1 MSVRW
6 QDRHPLNLASRVRAK
21 FPILYTYASIYST
34 LYFLHAYY
42 IPTYDK
48 HLIRVHMSVY
58 DLRTTKCPAKNG
70 IILFLNKI
78 DFGSTNS
85 LLIRSLEVIKV
96 DSFCTNCRLSR
107 RPLSFIANE
116 TGLELWLPSNGQVIK
131 YV

>member
-1 MSVRW
+1 VSVRR

-21 FPILYTYASIYST
+21 FPIFYTYSSIYST

-42 IPTYDK
+42 IPTYEK
-48 HLIRVHMSVY
+48 RLLRVHISVY
-58 DLRTTKCPAKNG
+58 DLRTAKCPAKNG
-70 IILFLNKI
+70 VVLFLNTI
-78 DFGSTNS
+78 DFSRTNL
-85 LLIRSLEVIKV
+85 LLIRPLEVIKV
-96 DSFCTNCRLSR
+96 DSFCTNFHLSR